1 MVILASEMYRY
12 KTLLNKNSAKEA
24 LLCQFDH
31 QVSALGVADV
41 RHATEIMP
49 TEDKLPSIIM
59 PREGT
64 GGWRAAATGL
74 FIMLSNGTHLTPAVP
89 VPMAKVI
96 RDANMREFRRHI
108 HPHAIQHWTRE
119 TILGGTLTGFCAT
132 EIIRLERSLEL

>member
-74 FIMLSNGTHLTPAVP
+74 FIMLSNGTHLTPAVLCQWP
-89 VPMAKVI
+89 
-96 RDANMREFRRHI
+96 R
-108 HPHAIQHWTRE
+108 
-119 TILGGTLTGFCAT
+119 
-132 EIIRLERSLEL
+132 